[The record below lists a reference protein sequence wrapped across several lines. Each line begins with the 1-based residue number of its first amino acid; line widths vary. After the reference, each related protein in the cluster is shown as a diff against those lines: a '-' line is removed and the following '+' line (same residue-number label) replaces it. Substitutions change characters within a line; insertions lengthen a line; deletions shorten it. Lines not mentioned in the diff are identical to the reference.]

1 MPGVMEER
9 KNVPFTLVKRKT
21 DESLEKILCNLL
33 KTQNIHGKDGKS
45 ACKPFLLCGMLTLWK
60 LLLPSETGRA
70 RAEHSRERMGLV
82 AQTTKRALEAS
93 LKKLLVQKPLNKITI
108 NDITEDC
115 GVNRMTFYYH
125 FKDIYDLVDWI
136 MVEDAQQA
144 MEGRKDIDDWDKA
157 FLDVLL
163 KIQENKLLVLN
174 VYRSISQEQVEQ
186 YLYKI
191 VDPLLHEFVDKETQ
205 DISIQDEDK
214 QFVIDFFKYALVGM
228 VLEWIRKDMKTDP
241 VLLTQ
246 RLNKLLHGGITL
258 LKFQAGGGTVVL
270 PKD

>member
-21 DESLEKILCNLL
+21 DESLGKILCNLL

-45 ACKPFLLCGMLTLWK
+45 ACKPFLLCGMLILWK
-60 LLLPSETGRA
+60 RLLPSETGRA

-115 GVNRMTFYYH
+115 GVNRMT
-125 FKDIYDLVDWI
+125 L
-136 MVEDAQQA
+136 
-144 MEGRKDIDDWDKA
+144 EGRKDIDDWDKA

-246 RLNKLLHGGITL
+246 RLNKLLHGGIRRTL
-258 LKFQAGGGTVVL
+258 LKFQAGGGTVAL